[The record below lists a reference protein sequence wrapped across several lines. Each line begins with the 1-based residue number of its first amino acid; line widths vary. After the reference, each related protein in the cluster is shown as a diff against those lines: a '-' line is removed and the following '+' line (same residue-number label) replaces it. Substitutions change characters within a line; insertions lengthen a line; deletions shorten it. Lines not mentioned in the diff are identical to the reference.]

1 MDKQLRRNDPD
12 VDSLINAINK
22 KLVANSAILLMSIDF
37 GRMKWRRNKKGD
49 FEIDLELN
57 L

>member
-1 MDKQLRRNDPD
+1 MSDQEHIGKLDAD
-12 VDSLINAINK
+12 ELIKAITNK
-22 KLVANSAILLMSIDF
+22 LAANRAILQMSINF
-37 GRMKWRRNKKGD
+37 GRLKWRRNKKGD

>member
-12 VDSLINAINK
+12 VDSLIDAINK

>member
-1 MDKQLRRNDPD
+1 MDKQLRRSDPN
-12 VDSLINAINK
+12 VDNLIDAINK

>member
-1 MDKQLRRNDPD
+1 MDKQLCRNDPD
-12 VDSLINAINK
+12 VDSLIDAINK